1 MIRFWPPSS
10 SGLGRRP
17 FTAVARVRIPLG
29 VRASRQRGAVVKQG
43 PVAQLVSAPPCHGG
57 GRGFESRQGRH
68 HGEAHGAIRPGS
80 SVGMSVRL
88 KSGRSPVRSR
98 PWPQSLCSSTA
109 IYALSSN
116 SAPSIGLGDGA
127 NMGPKRVAAIGASSQ
142 VVRLRSSRESS
153 AAAMLSSS
161 SSKRSA
167 YVWAVTVMDACPIAF
182 CNSRR
187 SAPRRR

>member
-68 HGEAHGAIRPGS
+68 HGEAHVAFRPGS

-98 PWPQSLCSSTA
+98 PWPPKFVQFNGHLCSVVEPRIFESVLA
-109 IYALSSN
+109 
-116 SAPSIGLGDGA
+116 
-127 NMGPKRVAAIGASSQ
+127 MGPIWGQTEAPPLA
-142 VVRLRSSRESS
+142 RLLRWPDLGRRGGSS
-153 AAAMLSSS
+153 AGRPRISSH
-161 SSKRSA
+161 
-167 YVWAVTVMDACPIAF
+167 
-182 CNSRR
+182 
-187 SAPRRR
+187 PREPGRYGPRGSPCR

>member
-1 MIRFWPPSS
+1 VIRFWPPSS

-68 HGEAHGAIRPGS
+68 HGEAHGAFRPGS

-98 PWPQSLCSSTA
+98 PWPPKFVQFNYLVNHFGPQIAQCPDQYLGLRCISFTHRGIVSPAGAPGTLNRA
-109 IYALSSN
+109 AL
-116 SAPSIGLGDGA
+116 G
-127 NMGPKRVAAIGASSQ
+127 
-142 VVRLRSSRESS
+142 E
-153 AAAMLSSS
+153 
-161 SSKRSA
+161 
-167 YVWAVTVMDACPIAF
+167 
-182 CNSRR
+182 
-187 SAPRRR
+187 